1 MNIIIITFVALFFIE
16 PLFFAFLR
24 LFGLYV
30 ILKEQEARVYVLF
43 GKVVGA
49 IDKPGISCPLLWL
62 GPKAL
67 IVNFFGYS
75 QKVDLRLCQHYLR
88 SQPVNSEEGAPM
100 GIGVWYEMRV
110 ADPESYLFK
119 NTDPEGSLQANV
131 SSTVI
136 RCLSNQPLSKMLEDR
151 HFMSTAVRTEVT
163 PLASAW
169 GFKLGSVYIRKVHFR
184 DGGMIAQIES
194 KVVNRLKQVTSAIQ
208 QDGTNRVNVIAGSAE
223 KKAATEFARA
233 AAIRPEIIGV
243 ALKSICQDK
252 DVASAL
258 FESLEVKRIVDS
270 KADLSILPHGR
281 QILGDLIAAKGK

>member
-1 MNIIIITFVALFFIE
+1 MNIIIITFVALFIFE
-16 PLFFAFLR
+16 PIFFAILR

-30 ILKEQEARVYVLF
+30 IIREQEARVYVLF

-49 IDKPGISCPLLWL
+49 IDQPGISCPLLWL

-67 IVNFFGYS
+67 IVNWLGYS
-75 QKVDLRLCQHYLR
+75 QKVDIRLCQHYLR

-110 ADPESYLFK
+110 GDPESYLFK

-131 SSTVI
+131 SSAVI
-136 RCLSNQPLSKMLEDR
+136 RCLSNQPLAKMLEDR
-151 HFMSTAVRTEVT
+151 HEMSKVVRNEVT

-184 DGGMIAQIES
+184 DIGMISQIES

-223 KKAATEFARA
+223 KKAASEFARA
-233 AAIRPEIIGV
+233 AAIRPEIIGE
-243 ALKSICQDK
+243 ALKNISQDK
-252 DVASAL
+252 DVANAL
-258 FESLEVKRIVDS
+258 FESLEISKIVES
-270 KADLSILPHGR
+270 KAELSILPQNR
-281 QILGDLIAAKGK
+281 QILSDLLAARK